1 MRAEAIYSALL
12 RCYPARLSR
21 RIRRRD
27 AAHVRR
33 TARRRAAGRRRGSKS
48 SRYGQARLRRGLR
61 RAQGA
66 LPRDSS
72 GSSIRGP
79 DNDGAARLHC
89 RRDHLSRSRHRRQH
103 GHLQPVARGPA
114 GNSPGRA
121 KARRARDADR
131 PGRSRDVDR
140 PLGESNRWPACLGV
154 VRRVRAVARQR
165 PRIRIDH
172 GVAEQPPALQ
182 ARVGG
187 ALRNRYARAWYPGRS
202 SRCWAAG
209 RNWQGLYQRCRSR
222 RYQRSSDQPC
232 VLAAAV
238 RRTRGRARRDPD
250 DSTGSADDRRRRGA
264 RLRRRDQRP
273 AT

>member
-1 MRAEAIYSALL
+1 M
-12 RCYPARLSR
+12 
-21 RIRRRD
+21 
-27 AAHVRR
+27 
-33 TARRRAAGRRRGSKS
+33 GRRGCGRS
-48 SRYGQARLRRGLR
+48 LR

-114 GNSPGRA
+114 GSSPGRA
-121 KARRARDADR
+121 KARRAPDADR

-172 GVAEQPPALQ
+172 GVAEQS
-182 ARVGG
+182 ARIAGEG
-187 ALRNRYARAWYPGRS
+187 WRWRPGTGARAPGIRGVLPRPGRQ
-202 SRCWAAG
+202 G
-209 RNWQGLYQRCRSR
+209 GTWQGLYQRCRSR
-222 RYQRSSDQPC
+222 RYQRSGDQPC

-238 RRTRGRARRDPD
+238 RRTGGRARRDPD

>member
-12 RCYPARLSR
+12 RCYPLAFRDEYGDEMRLMFAEQLVDA
-21 RIRRRD
+21 RRD
-27 AAHVRR
+27 GGRLKELALWAGAA
-33 TARRRAAGRRRGSKS
+33 ARRS
-48 SRYGQARLRRGLR
+48 LR

-66 LPRDSS
+66 LSRDSS

-89 RRDHLSRSRHRRQH
+89 RRDHLPRSRHRRQH

-114 GNSPGRA
+114 GSSPGRA
-121 KARRARDADR
+121 KARRAPDADR

-165 PRIRIDH
+165 QPDSHRSWRRRAACPRCRR
-172 GVAEQPPALQ
+172 GLAVAP
-182 ARVGG
+182 
-187 ALRNRYARAWYPGRS
+187 RNRYARAWYPGPS

-209 RNWQGLYQRCRSR
+209 
-222 RYQRSSDQPC
+222 PH
-232 VLAAAV
+232 LA
-238 RRTRGRARRDPD
+238 
-250 DSTGSADDRRRRGA
+250 GS
-264 RLRRRDQRP
+264 LP
-273 AT
+273 AMSIAPIPAKW